1 MQQGAKTDKFIE
13 TTQRAS
19 NGKPKKKGKTLKIKY
34 KNASIA
40 K

>member
-13 TTQRAS
+13 TTPRARK
-19 NGKPKKKGKTLKIKY
+19 GKLKKKGKTLKIKY
-34 KNASIA
+34 KNAAIA